1 MELSYVYSKSAL
13 YTQDGTRIAGLQ
25 SFTPPALTATI
36 GNYKTAWMDMAM
48 PVDNGMEP
56 MNCELK
62 VSADSDVL
70 ALFGF
75 IPGSTTRVQT
85 RRTYRDNNGGLH
97 TFVDEMQGIIG
108 TLTPDEHST
117 DGKES
122 TGMSVT
128 MNLSYYRL
136 TVDGKEMYEIDPQN
150 MIRAVN
156 GVNVLADEKDAL
168 LM

>member
-56 MNCELK
+56 MSCEFK
-62 VSADSDVL
+62 VSCDSDVL

-85 RRTYRDNNGGLH
+85 RRTYKDNNGGLH

-108 TLTPDEHST
+108 TLTPDEHGS
-117 DGKES
+117 DSKEGV
-122 TGMSVT
+122 GMSAT
-128 MNLSYYRL
+128 LNLSYYRL
-136 TVDGKEMYEIDPQN
+136 TADDREVYEIDPQN

-156 GVNVLADEKDAL
+156 GVNMLADEKDAL